1 MIALVQELRKFMT
14 ELVRELTEVMT
25 ELVLRK
31 GMLEGMHGVLLSWC
45 ES

>member
-31 GMLEGMHGVLLSWC
+31 GMLEGMHGV
-45 ES
+45 

>member
-25 ELVLRK
+25 ELVLRE
-31 GMLEGMHGVLLSWC
+31 GMLEGMYGV
-45 ES
+45 